1 MSEQRL
7 ILALRRVVGPH
18 AVVTEPDALRTYD
31 SDASMIVAHAPQLV
45 VLPADSAQ
53 AAAAVRLAVEAGL
66 PVVARG
72 AGTGIAGGA
81 VPVRG
86 GLLLSTAR
94 MDRVEWIEP
103 RSRRALVQPG
113 VVNAELNARLAPL
126 GLQFAPDPSSQ
137 RASTIG
143 GNLATN
149 AGGPHCLK
157 YGVTTNHI
165 LAVELARADGSLLW
179 TSDGVP
185 DAAGLD
191 LTGLVVGS
199 EGTFGVV
206 TRAVVRLTPLPEA
219 NRVVLAL
226 FPSVVAAS
234 SAVSRVIAAGAL
246 PTSLEVMDHNAI
258 RAVNG
263 AYSLGLPETEGTT
276 LLIVEVDGVED
287 GLDDALEEILAL
299 CRAEGAFELRP
310 ARSPEEQAR
319 VWTARKSVAGAI
331 GRLAPAYLLVDTVV
345 PRTRLPLML
354 EHIERLR
361 REHAMEVCNVF
372 HAGDGN
378 LHPLVLYDPREPEQV
393 RRAHAIADAVL
404 ELSIAQG
411 GVISGE
417 HGIGLEKQAYL
428 PLLFSRAELQL
439 QAAVYCCLN
448 PGDHF
453 NPAKIFPLDTSP
465 AELAEERRVRIRETR
480 RHGDK
485 ETRRQGDKETR
496 RPGDRGIFSWQTTLR
511 GIVGAANLSERE
523 GCLLTAP
530 GTLDEL
536 SAVIATCHQA
546 GIVVKLHDLLPPSQ
560 PPGLLV
566 SRSLGLPVSR
576 SPCLRVSVSPCL
588 RVSLHRL
595 TRVLT
600 YEPDDLTI
608 GVEAGMPL
616 AELQVLLAAN
626 GQMLPLN
633 VYGPEQASIGALV
646 ARAADGPR
654 RLGYGTLRD
663 WTLALTVVEVDGTVV
678 RLGAQVVKNVTGYD
692 LVKLF
697 VGSRGTLGVIAAV
710 SLRLFPQ
717 PRASATFSAAFAERR
732 AAFAML
738 DELAASK
745 LQPTAAEYL
754 ERVRLPEPFD
764 ALPTLC
770 VRAEGHPAAVARHL
784 RDLRAMAGR
793 HVAANLVERTGE
805 DEQQLWAAI
814 AAHAGGPALPGEALM
829 RLCAPPAALEAAL
842 EHAFSL
848 ASDARV
854 QLSVSARALS
864 GVAYLR
870 AVGPAAGLHSL
881 YNVLVER
888 WGHAHLLAGVGAPA
902 WGAVPPA
909 SSLMR
914 AIKAELDPYN
924 RLSAEGAFRSPVA

>member
-53 AAAAVRLAVEAGL
+53 AAAVVRLAVEAGL

-165 LAVELARADGSLLW
+165 LAVELARTDGSLLW

-185 DAAGLD
+185 DAAGYD

-206 TRAVVRLTPLPEA
+206 TRAMVRLTPLPEA

-263 AYSLGLPETEGTT
+263 AYSLGLPESEGTT

-378 LHPLVLYDPREPEQV
+378 LHPLVLYDPREPEQL

-465 AELAEERRVRIRETR
+465 AELAEERRGRIRETR
-480 RHGDK
+480 RHGDT
-485 ETRRQGDKETR
+485 ETRRHGDS
-496 RPGDRGIFSWQTTLR
+496 GLVSWHSTLSR
-511 GIVGAANLSERE
+511 IVGAANLSERE
-523 GCLLTAP
+523 GYLLTAP

-546 GIVVKLHDLLPPSQ
+546 GIAVKLHDLLPPSQ
-560 PPGLLV
+560 P
-566 SRSLGLPVSR
+566 SGLPVSL
-576 SPCLRVSVSPCL
+576 SPCLLVSVSPCL
-588 RVSLHRL
+588 PVSLSPCLLVSLHRL

-616 AELQVLLAAN
+616 AELQMLLAAN
-626 GQMLPLN
+626 GQMLPLD

-738 DELAASK
+738 DELAASM

-754 ERVRLPEPFD
+754 ERVRLPGPFD
-764 ALPTLC
+764 ALPTLY

-793 HVAANLVERTGE
+793 HAAANLVERTGE

-814 AAHAGGPALPGEALM
+814 AAHAGSPALPGEALM

-881 YNVLVER
+881 YNILVER

-902 WGAVPPA
+902 WGAAPPA

-914 AIKAELDPYN
+914 TIKAELDPYN
-924 RLSAEGAFRSPVA
+924 RLSAEGAFR

>member
-7 ILALRRVVGPH
+7 ILALRCVVGPH

-53 AAAAVRLAVEAGL
+53 AAAVVRLAVDSGL

-94 MDRVEWIEP
+94 MERVEWIEP

-185 DAAGLD
+185 DAAGYD

-206 TRAVVRLTPLPEA
+206 TRAMVRLTPLPAA

-263 AYSLGLPETEGTT
+263 AYSLGLPESEGTT

-287 GLDDALEEILAL
+287 GLDEMLEEILAL

-465 AELAEERRVRIRETR
+465 AELAEERRGRLR
-480 RHGDK
+480 RA
-485 ETRRQGDKETR
+485 QGT
-496 RPGDRGIFSWQTTLR
+496 GHRGQGPDEKHLQLALR
-511 GIVGAANLSERE
+511 THLAALVGEQHIQQHSDA
-523 GCLLTAP
+523 LLVAP

-536 SAVIATCHQA
+536 SAVMAICHRA
-546 GIVVKLHDLLPPSQ
+546 GISVAIAQHSALSTQHSALSTQ
-560 PPGLLV
+560 HSALV
-566 SRSLGLPVSR
+566 LT
-576 SPCLRVSVSPCL
+576 
-588 RVSLHRL
+588 LHRL

-626 GQMLPLN
+626 GQMLPLD

-646 ARAADGPR
+646 ARVADGPR

-770 VRAEGHPAAVARHL
+770 VRAEGHPAAVERHL

-793 HVAANLVERTGE
+793 HAAANLVERTGE

-854 QLSVSARALS
+854 ELSISARALS

-881 YNVLVER
+881 YNILVER

-902 WGAVPPA
+902 WGAAPPA